1 MAAIKPGD
9 EGDRRCSVASPPPT
23 SSAFASSID
32 TPDGPGTAAGFATQ
46 ANALLRKNRC
56 FQVPSSLFL
65 SWRVSPIS
73 QVLVRFLTVS
83 CLLAISCFDAEEEH
97 EDERVHHGVPGVP
110 VRDPRRAPGGAQPR
124 AQQAQVPVRLRLR
137 GRRAGR
143 DRPEDGGRR
152 RALDAGP
159 GGELPDSEPDA
170 MAGLGPGP
178 PPRVPGRQ
186 DRLPAVRRFA

>member
-1 MAAIKPGD
+1 MMTIPRGGGGGAPP
-9 EGDRRCSVASPPPT
+9 ASPPRPPP
-23 SSAFASSID
+23 SSARTSASRS
-32 TPDGPGTAAGFATQ
+32 PP
-46 ANALLRKNRC
+46 
-56 FQVPSSLFL
+56 PSFFL
-65 SWRVSPIS
+65 GASP
-73 QVLVRFLTVS
+73 RFRRFWFDFLTVS

-110 VRDPRRAPGGAQPR
+110 VRDPRGAPGGDQPR
-124 AQQAQVPVRLRLR
+124 DQQAQVPVRLRLR

-143 DRPEDGGRR
+143 DLPEDGVRR
-152 RALDAGP
+152 RALHAGP
-159 GGELPDSEPDA
+159 GGELPDQEPDA

>member
-23 SSAFASSID
+23 SSAFASASD
-32 TPDGPGTAAGFATQ
+32 DGRHLLLLLLVVEGRRRIRHAGQ
-46 ANALLRKNRC
+46 CPPPQEPLL
-56 FQVPSSLFL
+56 P
-65 SWRVSPIS
+65 
-73 QVLVRFLTVS
+73 
-83 CLLAISCFDAEEEH
+83 EEEH

-143 DRPEDGGRR
+143 DLPEDGVRR